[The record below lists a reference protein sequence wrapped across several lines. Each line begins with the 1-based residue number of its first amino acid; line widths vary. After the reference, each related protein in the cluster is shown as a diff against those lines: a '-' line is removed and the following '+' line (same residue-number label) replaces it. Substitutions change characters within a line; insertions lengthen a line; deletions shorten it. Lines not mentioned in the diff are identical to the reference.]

1 MALLLTPDGQVHTVD
16 MDEVHALNQ
25 KVQAYRILLSYPT
38 FYKQQQ
44 VQMFLWQGADQQVKA
59 AAVAP
64 EPGARRLEK
73 PEELQA
79 TRQKLAASLGASLL
93 APLHKYLSGYKQ
105 WLISPDGSLSYLP
118 FETLTYQGQ
127 PALESA
133 DISYIQSLSILELL
147 TQRRHVN
154 SKAER
159 KALLAMGDAL
169 YGVGQPEET
178 NEGLQR
184 LGELATHTRG
194 WIAAND
200 NREKF
205 AWPNLPGTGKEVD
218 EVAALFPPDTRR
230 VYKKKQASEKV
241 LRNLDQSGD
250 LAGYK
255 ILLFATHGIFN
266 PKVPEL
272 SALVLSQV
280 GNQAPENGYI
290 TVSKWM
296 AYNLRSDLVYLS
308 ACQTGL
314 GKAQDGE
321 GIIGIP
327 YALCIAGNQD
337 TIMTLWETDDEKA
350 RAFSVSFFKKLRL
363 GQGPVQALS
372 ATKREFLHGRGSDRN
387 PNSWAA
393 FLLYGI

>member
-16 MDEVHALNQ
+16 MDDVPALNQ
-25 KVQAYRILLSYPT
+25 QVQAYRILLSYPT

-59 AAVAP
+59 AAAAP

-79 TRQKLAASLGASLL
+79 ARQKLAASLGASLL

-169 YGVGQPEET
+169 YGVGQSEET

-194 WIAAND
+194 GIAIND
-200 NREKF
+200 NQEKY

-241 LRNLDQSGD
+241 LRNLDRSGD

-296 AYNLRSDLVYLS
+296 GYNLR
-308 ACQTGL
+308 
-314 GKAQDGE
+314 
-321 GIIGIP
+321 
-327 YALCIAGNQD
+327 
-337 TIMTLWETDDEKA
+337 
-350 RAFSVSFFKKLRL
+350 
-363 GQGPVQALS
+363 
-372 ATKREFLHGRGSDRN
+372 SDRN

>member
-1 MALLLTPDGQVHTVD
+1 M
-16 MDEVHALNQ
+16 
-25 KVQAYRILLSYPT
+25 
-38 FYKQQQ
+38 
-44 VQMFLWQGADQQVKA
+44 
-59 AAVAP
+59 
-64 EPGARRLEK
+64 
-73 PEELQA
+73 
-79 TRQKLAASLGASLL
+79 
-93 APLHKYLSGYKQ
+93 
-105 WLISPDGSLSYLP
+105 
-118 FETLTYQGQ
+118 
-127 PALESA
+127 
-133 DISYIQSLSILELL
+133 
-147 TQRRHVN
+147 
-154 SKAER
+154 
-159 KALLAMGDAL
+159 
-169 YGVGQPEET
+169 
-178 NEGLQR
+178 
-184 LGELATHTRG
+184 
-194 WIAAND
+194 
-200 NREKF
+200 
-205 AWPNLPGTGKEVD
+205 
-218 EVAALFPPDTRR
+218 AALFPPDTRR

-241 LRNLDQSGD
+241 LRNLDTSGD

>member
-16 MDEVHALNQ
+16 MDDVPALNQ
-25 KVQAYRILLSYPT
+25 QVQAYRILLSYPT

-59 AAVAP
+59 AAAAP

-73 PEELQA
+73 PED
-79 TRQKLAASLGASLL
+79 T
-93 APLHKYLSGYKQ
+93 
-105 WLISPDGSLSYLP
+105 D
-118 FETLTYQGQ
+118 
-127 PALESA
+127 
-133 DISYIQSLSILELL
+133 
-147 TQRRHVN
+147 
-154 SKAER
+154 
-159 KALLAMGDAL
+159 
-169 YGVGQPEET
+169 
-178 NEGLQR
+178 EGLQR
-184 LGELATHTRG
+184 LGELATHIRG
-194 WIAAND
+194 GIAIND
-200 NREKF
+200 NQEKY

-241 LRNLDQSGD
+241 LRNLDRSGE

-296 AYNLRSDLVYLS
+296 GNNLRSDLVYLS

-337 TIMTLWETDDEKA
+337 TVMTLWETDDEKA
-350 RAFSVSFFKKLRL
+350 RAFGGAS
-363 GQGPVQALS
+363 
-372 ATKREFLHGRGSDRN
+372 
-387 PNSWAA
+387 
-393 FLLYGI
+393 

>member
-1 MALLLTPDGQVHTVD
+1 MPEGTVYLSFIAFEGEVMALLLTPDGQVHTVD
-16 MDEVHALNQ
+16 MDDVPALNQ
-25 KVQAYRILLSYPT
+25 QVQAYRILLSYPT

-59 AAVAP
+59 AAAAP

-73 PEELQA
+73 PED
-79 TRQKLAASLGASLL
+79 T
-93 APLHKYLSGYKQ
+93 
-105 WLISPDGSLSYLP
+105 D
-118 FETLTYQGQ
+118 
-127 PALESA
+127 
-133 DISYIQSLSILELL
+133 
-147 TQRRHVN
+147 
-154 SKAER
+154 
-159 KALLAMGDAL
+159 
-169 YGVGQPEET
+169 
-178 NEGLQR
+178 EGLQR
-184 LGELATHTRG
+184 LGELATHIRG
-194 WIAAND
+194 GIAIND
-200 NREKF
+200 NREKY

-218 EVAALFPPDTRR
+218 EVAALFPPDTRQ

-241 LRNLDQSGD
+241 LRNLDRSGD

-296 AYNLRSDLVYLS
+296 GYNLRSDLVYLS

-314 GKAQDGE
+314 GKALDGE

-337 TIMTLWETDDEKA
+337 TVMTLWETDDEKA